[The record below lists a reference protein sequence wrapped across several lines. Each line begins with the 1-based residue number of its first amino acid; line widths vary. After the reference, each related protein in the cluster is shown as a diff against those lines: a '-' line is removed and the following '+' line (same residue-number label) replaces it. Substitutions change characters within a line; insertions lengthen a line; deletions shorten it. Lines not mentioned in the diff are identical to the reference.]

1 MKLTGFADEAAP
13 DLATQIKAT
22 QELGWQYISARGID
36 GKNMH
41 DLSDSEFDTARG
53 QLEDAGIRIAEF
65 GSLIGS
71 WSKNIKSDFALTLDE
86 VDRAIPRMQQ
96 LGTNIVRVMSYAQQ
110 PWGENQYEQERF
122 RRLRAITARFSQAGI
137 TTAHENCMNWGGFS
151 SGHTLRLIE
160 EVPGLKLIFDTGN
173 PVFQRDRSIPE
184 PQRTSI
190 ASASSAAA
198 EGSQGKPTESW
209 QDAWQFYQ
217 AVREHIIHIHIKDCR
232 NPIND
237 DVEPEYV
244 FPGQGQ
250 AYIPAII
257 DDLKKS
263 DYQGFIAIEPHVA
276 TVFHAKADDVDWA
289 QCYDSYVEYGRA
301 LESLISDN

>member
-36 GKNMH
+36 GKNIH

-53 QLEDAGIRIAEF
+53 QLEDAGIGIAEF

-71 WSKNIKSDFALTLDE
+71 WSKSIKSDFALTLDE

-96 LGTNIVRVMSYAQQ
+96 LGTKIVRVMSYAQE
-110 PWGENQYEQERF
+110 PWGEDQHEQERF
-122 RRLRAITARFSQAGI
+122 HRLREIVTRFNDAGL

-173 PVFQRDRSIPE
+173 PIFQRDRSCDPLALPSVARSE
-184 PQRTSI
+184 GEK
-190 ASASSAAA
+190 SS
-198 EGSQGKPTESW
+198 SDSYPW

-232 NPIND
+232 NPLD
-237 DVEPEYV
+237 DGEEPEYV
-244 FPGQGQ
+244 FPGEGQ

-276 TVFHAKADDVDWA
+276 TVFHAKADDVDWN
-289 QCYDSYVEYGRA
+289 QCYNSYIKYGRA

>member
-1 MKLTGFADEAAP
+1 MKFTGFADEAAP

-122 RRLRAITARFSQAGI
+122 RRLREITKRFSDAGLI
-137 TTAHENCMNWGGFS
+137 TAHENCMNWGGFS
-151 SGHTLRLIE
+151 SAHTLRLIE

-173 PVFQRDRSIPE
+173 PVFQKDRSIPE
-184 PQRTSI
+184 PQ
-190 ASASSAAA
+190 
-198 EGSQGKPTESW
+198 PW
-209 QDAWQFYQ
+209 QDAWQFFQ

-237 DVEPEYV
+237 EVEPEYV
-244 FPGQGQ
+244 FPGEGQ

-257 DDLKKS
+257 DDLKQS
-263 DYQGFIAIEPHVA
+263 NYDGFIAIEPHVA
-276 TVFHAKADDVDWA
+276 TVFHAKADDVDWD
-289 QCYDSYVEYGRA
+289 QCYRSYIEYGRQ
-301 LESLISDN
+301 LDSLINNS

>member
-151 SGHTLRLIE
+151 SSHTLRLIE

-289 QCYDSYVEYGRA
+289 QCYQSYIDYGKA
-301 LESLISDN
+301 MEKIISNQ

>member
-151 SGHTLRLIE
+151 SGHTLRLVE

-173 PVFQRDRSIPE
+173 PVFQRDRSCDPLALPSVARSE
-184 PQRTSI
+184 GEK
-190 ASASSAAA
+190 SS
-198 EGSQGKPTESW
+198 SDSYPW

-232 NPIND
+232 HPLND

-244 FPGQGQ
+244 FPGDGQ

-263 DYQGFIAIEPHVA
+263 DYQGFIAIEPHVG

-289 QCYDSYVEYGRA
+289 QCYQSYIDYGKA
-301 LESLISDN
+301 MEKIVSNQ